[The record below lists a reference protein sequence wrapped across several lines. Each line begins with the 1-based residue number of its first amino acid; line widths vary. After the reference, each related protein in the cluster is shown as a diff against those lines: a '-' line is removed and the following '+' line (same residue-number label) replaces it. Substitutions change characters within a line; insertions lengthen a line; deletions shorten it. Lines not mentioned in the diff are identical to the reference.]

1 MEYKSNID
9 ENMLKEKNSLSK
21 KDLIKVIA
29 LFKIAKI
36 NHKLEKHNKTR
47 ICYEKIIEIC
57 NKYPKNE
64 NMLLFKIKSLK
75 KLNRPYRT
83 LECIENLFKINP
95 YNQPALLM
103 MASIYKGE

>member
-1 MEYKSNID
+1 MEIKSNID
-9 ENMLKEKNSLSK
+9 ENMSKEKNDFSR
-21 KDLIKVIA
+21 KDLMKVIA

-36 NHKLEKHNKTR
+36 NHKLEKHNKTK
-47 ICYEKIIEIC
+47 IYYEKIIEIC

-64 NMLLFKIKSLK
+64 SMLLFKIKSLK
-75 KLNRPYRT
+75 RLNRPYRT

-95 YNQPALLM
+95 YNQPALFM